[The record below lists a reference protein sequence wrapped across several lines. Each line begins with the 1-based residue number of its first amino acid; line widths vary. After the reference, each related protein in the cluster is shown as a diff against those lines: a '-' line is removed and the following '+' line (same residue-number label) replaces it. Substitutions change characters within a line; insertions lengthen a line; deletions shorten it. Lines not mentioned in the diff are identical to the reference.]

1 MRKPLLITLLVA
13 TLLTPVCLMGYL
25 DSFIMAPICLSV
37 LLYLM
42 VKDAQKK

>member
-13 TLLTPVCLMGYL
+13 TILTPICIIGYL
-25 DSFIMAPICLSV
+25 DSFVLVPICLSV

-42 VKDAQKK
+42 VKDARKK